1 MSKEACN
8 AWKSIRSEFAYCVLI
23 ALLLARCWALGDRT
37 MDKHRLPPSKD
48 LTVSFQE
55 EIRNQ
60 HLWNTCCMPE
70 TLPELF
76 ASIHPN
82 TNHAIWCILYISK
95 LRLREVIYFTQ
106 NHMVKIRIQNAYHGR
121 IPKSV
126 QWPLFPRAKQAQRPA
141 QTFLYW
147 VLFSWPAHLHGKKKM
162 MNAVLFGP
170 KQIRVFFQTTS
181 EEVAFIFLFF
191 IFLRSSF

>member
-147 VLFSWPAHLHGKKKM
+147 VLFSWPAHLHGKKK
-162 MNAVLFGP
+162 NDECSVIWAKTDQGILPNNKWRSSFY
-170 KQIRVFFQTTS
+170 
-181 EEVAFIFLFF
+181 FF
-191 IFLRSSF
+191 IFYFFKK